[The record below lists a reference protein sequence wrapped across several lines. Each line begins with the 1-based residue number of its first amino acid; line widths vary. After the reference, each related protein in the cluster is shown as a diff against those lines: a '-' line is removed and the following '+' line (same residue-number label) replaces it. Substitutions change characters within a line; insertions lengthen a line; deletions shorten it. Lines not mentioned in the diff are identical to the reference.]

1 MLRRLQS
8 SYWPPLLFAVVAVP
22 SLVSWRL
29 ARESAAEH
37 RREATQ
43 LVAEEV
49 ARRVGAEIAV
59 RVTLVDGIRRE
70 LEAGQLA
77 TPEAFSVRAMEVIRS
92 FPGYQ
97 AINRLDPSGVIRQV
111 VPEKDN
117 QAALGKNVREATVPA
132 RTIAAAQTSGDLVLS
147 EPLGLYQGG
156 LGFVGYVPVRGSDGE
171 PREFLNVAFRISDLV
186 HEAWST
192 RVRANYAMRISLDG
206 TTLFRGGG
214 DPGREASWPSNGE
227 REAEV
232 PVPVGAAF
240 WTLTLVPLR
249 GVPWTE
255 QLRQDAAFA
264 TALGLALA
272 LAVLVWIGQRR
283 VLRLAVLEERVR
295 QQQRLEAIGTFAA
308 GVAHEI
314 NNPLTG
320 IMGYAEMLQDAA
332 PAGSPERARAHRIV
346 QEAERVKEI
355 VRGLLRFARREVST
369 MEAASPTAIV
379 EGALVLVRTLM
390 RDDSVDL
397 RVNVPAEL
405 PAIRCH
411 PQGLQ
416 QVLVNLLTN
425 ARDAVEARPP
435 ETRVV
440 TLSARRLSG
449 RESGFVRFTVED
461 NGMGVAPELEGRIF
475 EPFYTTK
482 GPKRGTGLG
491 LSVSFGIVR
500 DHGGELHMES
510 EPGQWTHFFADIPV
524 WEGPTGEPSAG

>member
-1 MLRRLQS
+1 MLNRLQS
-8 SYWPPLLFAVVAVP
+8 AYWPPLLFAVVAVP

-49 ARRVGAEIAV
+49 ARRIGAEIAV

-77 TPEAFSVRAMEVIRS
+77 TPEAFRMRALEVIRS

-97 AINRLDPSGVIRQV
+97 AINRIDPSGVIRQV
-111 VPEKDN
+111 VPEQTN
-117 QAALGKNVREATVPA
+117 QAALGKNVRKSAVPA
-132 RTIAAAQTSGDLVLS
+132 RTIAAAEASGRLVLS
-147 EPLGLYQGG
+147 EPMELYQGG
-156 LGFVGYVPVRGSDGE
+156 LGFVGYAPVRGSGGE
-171 PREFLNVAFRISDLV
+171 VREFLNVAFRVSDLV
-186 HEAWST
+186 GEAWSAG
-192 RVRANYAMRISLDG
+192 VRSSYAMRISLDG
-206 TTLFRGGG
+206 GVLFRGSG
-214 DPGREASWPSNGE
+214 DPESGGSWPSHGD

-232 PVPVGAAF
+232 PVPVGGAL

-255 QLRQDAAFA
+255 QLRHDAAFA
-264 TALGLALA
+264 TALVLALA

-283 VLRLAVLEERVR
+283 VLRLVALEARVR

-314 NNPLTG
+314 NNPLSG
-320 IMGYAEMLQDAA
+320 ILGYAELLQDGA
-332 PAGSPERARAHRIV
+332 PEGSPERDRARRIV
-346 QEAERVKEI
+346 EEAERVKEI
-355 VRGLLRFARREVST
+355 VRGLLRFTRREASS
-369 MEAASPTAIV
+369 MEAASPAAIV
-379 EGALVLVRTLM
+379 EGALLLVRTLM

-397 RVNVPAEL
+397 RVDVPADL

-411 PQGLQ
+411 AQGLQ
-416 QVLVNLLTN
+416 QVLMNLLTN

-435 ETRVV
+435 GARVV
-440 TLSARRLSG
+440 TLSARRPG
-449 RESGFVRFTVED
+449 GKEGGFVRFTVED
-461 NGMGVAPELEGRIF
+461 NGVGITRELEGRIF

-482 GPKRGTGLG
+482 GRERGTGLG

-510 EPGQWTHFFADIPV
+510 EPGQWTRFFADIPV
-524 WEGPTGEPSAG
+524 WDGAAAEPNAA

>member
-1 MLRRLQS
+1 MLSRLQR

-29 ARESAAEH
+29 ARESAADH

-70 LEAGQLA
+70 LESGQLT
-77 TPEAFSVRAMEVIRS
+77 TPEAFSVRALEVIRS

-97 AINRLDPSGVIRQV
+97 AINRLDSSGVIRQV
-111 VPEKDN
+111 VPEQTN
-117 QAALGKNVREATVPA
+117 QAALGKNVRESPTPA
-132 RTIAAAQTSGDLVLS
+132 RTIAAAEASGGLVLS
-147 EPLGLYQGG
+147 EPVELYQGG
-156 LGFVGYVPVRGSDGE
+156 LGFVGYVPVRDRDGKPSE
-171 PREFLNVAFRISDLV
+171 YLNVAFRISDLV
-186 HEAWST
+186 NQAWSAG
-192 RVRANYAMRISLDG
+192 VRSMYAMRISLDG
-206 TTLFRGGG
+206 ASLFRGAGEPDGVETWPDNG
-214 DPGREASWPSNGE
+214 DV
-227 REAEV
+227 EAEV
-232 PVPVGAAF
+232 PVPVGAMN
-240 WTLTLVPLR
+240 WTLTLVPLE
-249 GVPWTE
+249 GVPWSE
-255 QLRQDAAFA
+255 RFRQDAAFA
-264 TALGLALA
+264 TALVLALV

-283 VLRLAVLEERVR
+283 VLRLAALEARLR

-320 IMGYAEMLQDAA
+320 IMGYAEMLQDGA
-332 PAGSPERARAHRIV
+332 PEGSPERARARRIV

-355 VRGLLRFARREVST
+355 VRGLLRFTRREVSS
-369 MEAASPTAIV
+369 MEAARPAVIV

-397 RVNVPAEL
+397 RVDVPADL
-405 PAIRCH
+405 PTVRCH
-411 PQGLQ
+411 TQGLQ
-416 QVLVNLLTN
+416 QVLMNLLTN

-435 ETRVV
+435 GARVV

-449 RESGFVRFTVED
+449 TDGGFVRFTVDD
-461 NGMGVAPELEGRIF
+461 NGMGIGRELQGRIF
-475 EPFYTTK
+475 EPFFTTK
-482 GPKRGTGLG
+482 GRERGTGLG

-500 DHGGELHMES
+500 DHGGELHLES
-510 EPGQWTHFFADIPV
+510 QPGQWTRFHADIPV
-524 WEGPTGEPSAG
+524 WDGPAAEPSAG